1 MESNENF
8 TEAPESVEQHVEQPV
23 EKRGRGRPKGNVL
36 NLTPFNSETGKKMA
50 LKAAYAKK
58 CRAEMRR
65 RILAKVCQAGID
77 ECVYNAIKTSD
88 RELMDVCVAAT
99 KLVGLDFGSSDE
111 AVQNLNVKADVDSKV
126 KADHSINITFTDA
139 PSPTKQ

>member
-1 MESNENF
+1 MECNENF
-8 TEAPESVEQHVEQPV
+8 TEEPESVEPSV
-23 EKRGRGRPKGNVL
+23 EKRGRGRPRGNVA

-65 RILAKVCQAGID
+65 RLLAKVCQAGID
-77 ECVYNAIKTSD
+77 ECVYKAIKTSD

-99 KLVGLDFGSSDE
+99 KLVGLDFSSSDE
-111 AVQNLNVKADVDSKV
+111 AVQRVNLDAKSESKV
-126 KADHSINITFTDA
+126 KADTTLHVTIEDVNRE
-139 PSPTKQ
+139 

>member
-8 TEAPESVEQHVEQPV
+8 TEAPESVEQTV

-77 ECVYNAIKTSD
+77 ECVYKALKTSD

-111 AVQNLNVKADVDSKV
+111 AVQNLTVKAETNNK
-126 KADHSINITFTDA
+126 TDA
-139 PSPTKQ
+139 TIKFVIEDV

>member
-8 TEAPESVEQHVEQPV
+8 TEAPESVEQTV

-77 ECVYNAIKTSD
+77 ECVYKALKTSD

-111 AVQNLNVKADVDSKV
+111 AVQNLNVKAETNNK
-126 KADHSINITFTDA
+126 TDA
-139 PSPTKQ
+139 TIKFVIEDV